1 METFPR
7 NAGNAVVR
15 RCSRDNNRPN
25 GRRQETDRGMTRRVE
40 GKVALVT
47 GAANGI
53 GRSAALVL
61 AREGAKIVATDLQDE
76 KGAGLLRELRASGC
90 ECEYYHHDVT
100 REEDW
105 QSIVAQTRARFGR
118 LDILVNNAGIGLS
131 GPVVDMAFADWK
143 RQVAV
148 NLDGVFLGVKH
159 SLPLMR
165 AGGGGSIINV
175 SSIAGIKASPN
186 VSGYCATK
194 GGVRLF
200 TKSVALECAAAKDG
214 VRVNSLHPGIT
225 ETAIWDTLIGTVE
238 DGSNGGRERGPTL
251 DKLTERAVPLGYK
264 AAPEDIAN
272 GILWL
277 ASDESRYVTG
287 TELVIDGGRSIG

>member
-1 METFPR
+1 
-7 NAGNAVVR
+7 
-15 RCSRDNNRPN
+15 
-25 GRRQETDRGMTRRVE
+25 MTRRVE

-61 AREGAKIVATDLQDE
+61 AREGAKIVATDLQDD
-76 KGAGLLRELRASGC
+76 KGADLLRELRAIGC

-105 QSIVAQTRARFGR
+105 QSIVTQTGARFGR
-118 LDILVNNAGIGLS
+118 LDVLVNNAGIGLS

-143 RQVAV
+143 RQIAV

-200 TKSVALECAAAKDG
+200 AKAIAMECATFGDG
-214 VRVNSLHPGIT
+214 IRVNSVHPGIIDT
-225 ETAIWDTLIGTVE
+225 PIWGKSPVGAA
-238 DGSNGGRERGPTL
+238 GSSGQNAPIDPE
-251 DKLTERAVPLGYK
+251 ERAKMVTPLGR
-264 AAPEDIAN
+264 AGQAEEIAQ
-272 GILWL
+272 GVLYL
-277 ASDESRYVTG
+277 ASDASRYVTG
-287 TELVIDGGRSIG
+287 TELVIDGGMYAGGIARRA

>member
-7 NAGNAVVR
+7 SVGRGSVDLPR
-15 RCSRDNNRPN
+15 NNERPN
-25 GRRQETDRGMTRRVE
+25 GRKQGADRDMTRRVE

-61 AREGAKIVATDLQDE
+61 AREGAKIAATDLQDE
-76 KGAGLLRELRASGC
+76 KGASLLRELSAMGC

-105 QSIVAQTRARFGR
+105 QSVVAQTRARFGR
-118 LDILVNNAGIGLS
+118 LDVLVNNAGIGLS
-131 GPVVDMAFADWK
+131 SSVVDMAFADWK
-143 RQVAV
+143 RQMAV
-148 NLDGVFLGVKH
+148 NLDGVFLGVKY

-165 AGGGGSIINV
+165 EGGGGSIINV

-186 VSGYCATK
+186 LSGYCATK

-200 TKSVALECAAAKDG
+200 TKSVALECAAARDG

-238 DGSNGGRERGPTL
+238 DGSNGGKERGPTL

-264 AAPEDIAN
+264 AAPHDIAN
-272 GILWL
+272 GVLWL

>member
-1 METFPR
+1 M
-7 NAGNAVVR
+7 A
-15 RCSRDNNRPN
+15 
-25 GRRQETDRGMTRRVE
+25 RRVE
-40 GKVALVT
+40 GKVCLVT
-47 GAANGI
+47 GAASGI
-53 GRSAALVL
+53 GRAAVLVL
-61 AREGAKIVATDLQDE
+61 AREGGRIVATDLQDD
-76 KGAGLLRELRASGC
+76 KGRELQGELRAAGC
-90 ECEYYHHDVT
+90 EAEYYHHDVT
-100 REEDW
+100 GEEDW
-105 QSIVAQTRARFGR
+105 QSVAAKVRARFGR
-118 LDILVNNAGIGLS
+118 LDVLVNNAGIGLS
-131 GPVVDMAFADWK
+131 SPVVDMSFADWK

-148 NLDGVFLGVKH
+148 NLDGVFLGVKYL
-159 SLPLMR
+159 LPLMR
-165 AGGGGSIINV
+165 EGGGGSIINV

-225 ETAIWDTLIGTVE
+225 ETAIWDTLIGTAE
-238 DGSNGGRERGPTL
+238 EGSNSGPPRGATL
-251 DKLTERAVPLGYK
+251 DKMTARAVPLGFK
-264 AAPEDIAN
+264 AVPEDIAN